1 MEEEFVRL
9 YTGIY
14 RDLYKFA
21 LYTLCNEAD
30 AEDAVSEAVV
40 DGFAGFHK
48 LRDKGAFKSWM
59 FTILSAKCKRRL
71 KAYALKDAELP
82 AQQEEGEDDWDG
94 KVPDSLISQPV
105 DVAEKLD
112 LWNAFDRLEER
123 ERLILNL
130 SVIAG
135 YEGREIAA
143 ELSMNHN
150 TVRTIRKRALDK
162 MRAMLE

>member
-21 LYTLCNEAD
+21 LYTLCNETD

-40 DGFAGFHK
+40 DGFAGFSR

-71 KAYALKDAELP
+71 KAYTQKALELP
-82 AQQEEGEDDWDG
+82 QQEAEEDNWDG
-94 KVPDSLISQPV
+94 RVPEGLISQPV
-105 DVAEKLD
+105 DVVEKLD
-112 LWNAFDRLEER
+112 LWNAFNRLEER

-135 YEGREIAA
+135 YEGREIAE

-162 MRAMLE
+162 MRAMLV